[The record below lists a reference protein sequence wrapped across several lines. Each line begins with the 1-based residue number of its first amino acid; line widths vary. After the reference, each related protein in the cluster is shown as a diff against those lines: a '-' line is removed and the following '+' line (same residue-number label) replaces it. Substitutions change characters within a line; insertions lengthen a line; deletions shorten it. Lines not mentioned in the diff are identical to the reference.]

1 MQSKSLLNS
10 RRFRRLIPAIVPV
23 LAGSL
28 LVQASFASLAPQRAS
43 KKSSS
48 MTGDQRIA
56 HALSRLTFGARP
68 GDFEKV
74 KAMGVEAFI
83 DQQLDPDSIDNTA
96 VIAKLRKL
104 ATLNM
109 ATPVIIDQYTPPKP
123 VALPSPPPPKPAEI
137 SSPEVK
143 TAAYSLNRTPQLS
156 TTPGTAAMQNEMSAK
171 PEDAGKMPAVQTP
184 VPTASPKPTPPPKN
198 PQMVV
203 TDLQRGKLLRAVY
216 SDRQLYELMADFWE
230 NHFSIFAN
238 KDDDRYLLTS
248 FDRETIRPFAMGRF
262 RDLLGATAHSPA
274 MLFYLDNWRSS
285 VPRPY
290 PAKDGKPAGVDGG
303 LNENYARELMELHTL
318 GVDGGYTQKDV
329 QEVARCFSGWTI
341 EKPNAEGLFL
351 YRPGLHDDGEK
362 LVLGHKILAGGGIAD
377 GERVLDILATH
388 PSTARF
394 IATKLARRF
403 ISDDPPP
410 AVIDR
415 AAAVFLKTD
424 GSIRETLRA
433 IITSP
438 EFFSTTAYRAKVRSP
453 FEYAAA
459 ALRATAAETDGDR
472 PVLDFISRMGQPLFG
487 RITPDGYSDRAE
499 QWLSSGAMVARLNF
513 AAALA
518 TNRLKGTRIDPANV
532 LSGVDLTKK
541 DEVASRLMQIML
553 TGDASA
559 QTHAALEKVWKPEPV
574 AILPATQNQ
583 TPTQNQVQTYPFPGY
598 PPEFSPLN
606 TSRPGKPQIPLVPPT
621 KFVKGGPNAIP
632 NSYIVVLNDDVVSNS
647 APLQLRH
654 DTIEA
659 IANAHAAAHSGKVG
673 YIYATV
679 LKGYSIMLPTEADAI
694 ALSNDPQVKW
704 VEANSMGKFDSAGA
718 AVGPVPASYSRD
730 AQSPPPSADYVSS
743 LMALLIGSPEF
754 QRR

>member
-1 MQSKSLLNS
+1 MRSTSLLNS
-10 RRFRRLIPAIVPV
+10 RQFARLISTIATLLVAI
-23 LAGSL
+23 L
-28 LVQASFASLAPQRAS
+28 LVQGWFASLAAQRPS
-43 KKSSS
+43 KKSPS
-48 MTGDQRIA
+48 MTSDQRVA
-56 HALSRLTFGARP
+56 HVLSRLTFGARP

-74 KAMGVEAFI
+74 KAMGVDAFI
-83 DQQLDPDSIDNTA
+83 NQQLDPEAIDNTA
-96 VIAKLRKL
+96 VVPKLRRL
-104 ATLNM
+104 PTLNM
-109 ATPVIIDQYTPPKP
+109 ATPVIIEQYTPPKP
-123 VALPSPPPPKPAEI
+123 AATPVPTPPKPAEM
-137 SSPEVK
+137 SSPKVK
-143 TAAYSLNRTPQLS
+143 TATYSPGQAPQLS
-156 TTPGTAAMQNEMSAK
+156 TSPGAPSMPNEMTAR
-171 PEDAGKMPAVQTP
+171 PEDAGKMPAAPTP
-184 VPTASPKPTPPPKN
+184 VQNAMPKPTPPPKN

-216 SDRQLYELMADFWE
+216 SDRQLYELMVDFWE

-238 KDDDRYLLTS
+238 KDDDRYLLTG
-248 FDRETIRPFAMGRF
+248 FDRETIRPFAFARF

-290 PAKDGKPAGVDGG
+290 PAKDGKPAGIDGG

-341 EKPNAEGLFL
+341 EKPNVEGLFL

-362 LVLGHKILAGGGIAD
+362 VVLGHKILAGGGIAD

-438 EFFSTTAYRAKVRSP
+438 EFFSPAAYRAKVRSP
-453 FEYAAA
+453 FEYTAA
-459 ALRATAAETDGDR
+459 ALRATSAETDGDR
-472 PVLDFISRMGQPLFG
+472 PVLDFVGRMGQPLFG

-518 TNRLKGTRIDPANV
+518 GNRLKGTRIDPAGV
-532 LSGVDLTKK
+532 LPGADLTRK
-541 DEVASRLMQIML
+541 DEVASRLIQLML

-559 QTHAALEKVWKPEPV
+559 ETHAALEKIWKSE
-574 AILPATQNQ
+574 AETFLPAGN
-583 TPTQNQVQTYPFPGY
+583 P
-598 PPEFSPLN
+598 
-606 TSRPGKPQIPLVPPT
+606 
-621 KFVKGGPNAIP
+621 
-632 NSYIVVLNDDVVSNS
+632 
-647 APLQLRH
+647 
-654 DTIEA
+654 
-659 IANAHAAAHSGKVG
+659 
-673 YIYATV
+673 AT
-679 LKGYSIMLPTEADAI
+679 L
-694 ALSNDPQVKW
+694 
-704 VEANSMGKFDSAGA
+704 
-718 AVGPVPASYSRD
+718 VPASY
-730 AQSPPPSADYVSS
+730 APNTQSPAASADYISA

>member
-1 MQSKSLLNS
+1 
-10 RRFRRLIPAIVPV
+10 
-23 LAGSL
+23 
-28 LVQASFASLAPQRAS
+28 
-43 KKSSS
+43 
-48 MTGDQRIA
+48 MTADQRVA
-56 HALSRLTFGARP
+56 HVLSRLTFGARP

-74 KAMGVEAFI
+74 KAMGVGAFI
-83 DQQLDPDSIDNTA
+83 NQQLDPDSIDNTA

-104 ATLNM
+104 PTLGM

-123 VALPSPPPPKPAEI
+123 AVSPSPAVAKPEVINA
-137 SSPEVK
+137 PEVK
-143 TAAYSLNRTPQLS
+143 TAQNSLNQTQQS
-156 TTPGTAAMQNEMSAK
+156 VTNASMSPMPNGMSSR
-171 PEDAGKMPAVQTP
+171 PEDLSKTPTIQTSAQTP
-184 VPTASPKPTPPPKN
+184 APKPTPPPKN

-203 TDLQRGKLLRAVY
+203 TDLQRAKLLRAVY
-216 SDRQLYELMADFWE
+216 SDRQLDELMVDFWE

-238 KDDDRYLLTS
+238 KDDDRYLLTG
-248 FDRETIRPFAMGRF
+248 FDRETIRPFAFGRF

-290 PAKDGKPAGVDGG
+290 PARDGKPAGVDGG

-410 AVIDR
+410 SVIDR

-438 EFFSTTAYRAKVRSP
+438 EFFSKAAYRAKVRSP

-459 ALRATAAETDGDR
+459 ALRATSAETDGDR
-472 PVLDFISRMGQPLFG
+472 PVLDVIGRMGQPLFG

-518 TNRLKGTRIDPANV
+518 GNRLKGTRIDPANV
-532 LSGVDLTKK
+532 LSGIDLTKK
-541 DEVASRLMQIML
+541 DEVASRLIQIML

-559 QTHAALEKVWKPEPV
+559 GTSAALEKVWKAES
-574 AILPATQNQ
+574 
-583 TPTQNQVQTYPFPGY
+583 PT
-598 PPEFSPLN
+598 
-606 TSRPGKPQIPLVPPT
+606 VP
-621 KFVKGGPNAIP
+621 
-632 NSYIVVLNDDVVSNS
+632 
-647 APLQLRH
+647 
-654 DTIEA
+654 
-659 IANAHAAAHSGKVG
+659 
-673 YIYATV
+673 
-679 LKGYSIMLPTEADAI
+679 
-694 ALSNDPQVKW
+694 
-704 VEANSMGKFDSAGA
+704 SAGNTA
-718 AVGPVPASYSRD
+718 GAVPASYSPE
-730 AQSPPPSADYVSS
+730 AQASPAPANYISE